1 MLGGNNLFKIKKILI
16 LLLFVFA
23 IGLIVGCG
31 SDHGEENDGED
42 LSHNETT
49 DNGETQETVSGEEV
63 SHSSGGLLHLNTK
76 NVTRLNSN
84 DAFEISVMT
93 SQMIWP
99 ATHTANQPGTIMLA
113 PIENW
118 QLALASLNLVHH
130 PNDGPLLF
138 TDNGVIPDLVLAE
151 IERLHPKGNVEGTQI
166 MVMGTLND
174 GELDKLGD
182 FEVVVVEEEEA
193 AAFALE
199 IDRLYGELTNNIPSS
214 VIVGSMEEK
223 GKKFTIPAGSWI
235 THMDE
240 PLLYVT
246 ENEVPEATVK
256 ALEKRE
262 GAASI
267 YVVGPESIISNEVL
281 EQLNHFGDVIRIS
294 GETPAD
300 LAVEFAKY
308 RDYDTNF
315 GWEVVSPGHGLV
327 MVSTEFPELAI
338 TAAPFAHLGKHAPM
352 VWLDEG
358 KFTEEMH
365 IYLEQLKPTFE
376 NEPTEGPYNH
386 AYLIGGEDLVPFKV
400 QGFIDEMLEIVPA
413 SGGGHGDHGA
423 HGH

>member
-1 MLGGNNLFKIKKILI
+1 MKNILI
-16 LLLFVFA
+16 LLMLVFTISFT
-23 IGLIVGCG
+23 IGCA
-31 SDHGEENDGED
+31 SDPGEENTSEVVNN
-42 LSHNETT
+42 NETPEKEADDVT
-49 DNGETQETVSGEEV
+49 GSEDELSNSL
-63 SHSSGGLLHLNTK
+63 GGLLHLNTK

-99 ATHTANQPGTIMLA
+99 ATHEANQPGTIMLA
-113 PIENW
+113 PYENW

-138 TDNGVIPDLVLAE
+138 TDNGAIPDSILAE
-151 IERLHPKGNVEGTQI
+151 IDRLHPKGNVEGTQI
-166 MVMGTLND
+166 MVMGSLND
-174 GELDKLGD
+174 GELDKLSD
-182 FEVVVVEEEEA
+182 YEVVVVEEEEA
-193 AAFALE
+193 AAFAYE
-199 IDRLYGELTNNIPSS
+199 IDRIYGELTNNTPNS
-214 VIVGSMEEK
+214 VIIGSMEEK

-246 ENEVPEATVK
+246 ETEIPKATVT

-262 GAASI
+262 GTAAI
-267 YVVGPESIISNEVL
+267 YVVGPESVISNEVVEKL
-281 EQLNHFGDVIRIS
+281 TQYGDVTRIS
-294 GETPAD
+294 GETPAE
-300 LAVEFAKY
+300 LAVEFAKF
-308 RDYDTNF
+308 RDHDTNF

-365 IYLEQLKPTFE
+365 MYLEQLKPTFE

-386 AYLIGGEDLVPFKV
+386 AYLIGGEKLVSFNV
-400 QGFIDEMLEIVPA
+400 QGYIDEMLEIVPA